1 MTHRV
6 AVVVVVVVSC
16 FTWSLAG
23 CTNTSKSDNPLYS
36 AYGNYDPLVE
46 NPPLLAPQVSAT
58 PVSRAPGDRDLAD
71 KIVQFQGPIDEDIQ
85 IALRRERVRVLGY
98 IPDYALLVQ
107 ATASQLD
114 VLSGWPQVRAI
125 TDQLPAFKLDRRL
138 MLKTSK
144 GYVFPRS
151 ATTHPYVVELIDARV
166 RAAVTQLIYKL
177 GGDVERPHETD
188 LRVATQ
194 DHTLAIR
201 LPPRA
206 LAQLASHVDVRFIAP
221 RARHKLLNDRSYGI
235 VQAGKR
241 NVSPIWN
248 KGLLGAGQIIA
259 LCDSGVDTD
268 TCYFQDDKIVDY
280 QDLTVNPDGDGD
292 GHGTHVAGSI
302 AGDKFNNH
310 AYDTHDGMAPAAR
323 LVVQD
328 IAEGSELTGLADDLT
343 DLFASA
349 YDQGARIH
357 SNSWGD
363 DDPTYS
369 LSARTADAFI
379 HTHRNFLVLFA
390 AGNSGSSQGT
400 VGAPATAKN
409 LITVGALYASAP
421 EDVAFFSSHGPTEDD
436 RIKPTLLAPGV
447 GVVSARRASECSTT
461 SKTGTSMAT
470 PILAGAAALARQYF
484 TDGFYPSGVPTP
496 KDGLEPS
503 AALLRAVLIAGA
515 QDMTGDET
523 GGHIPAHGQG
533 FGRASL
539 THALPFGDAD
549 ERLWVRDEG
558 TGLQTRDKETFEIQ
572 KSHEG
577 PLKVVLTWTD
587 PPAEEGV
594 GKALVNDLDLVV
606 RGPHGT
612 YRGNAMADGVA
623 ITDGKG
629 DRRNVEEIVF
639 LPNAEPGA
647 WRITVR
653 GHHVP
658 MGPQNFAL
666 AVLGSPNSGHQ

>member
-1 MTHRV
+1 MTLRV
-6 AVVVVVVVSC
+6 AVLVVVVSC
-16 FTWSLAG
+16 FTWPLVA
-23 CTNTSKSDNPLYS
+23 CTNAIKTDHPLSS
-36 AYGNYDPLVE
+36 AYGSYDPLVE
-46 NPPLLAPQVSAT
+46 YPPLLAPQVSAT
-58 PVSRAPGDRDLAD
+58 PVSRALGDRELAD

-85 IALRRERVRVLGY
+85 ALLQREHVRVLGY
-98 IPDYALLVQ
+98 VPDYALLVQ
-107 ATASQLD
+107 ATSSQLD
-114 VLSGWPQVRAI
+114 TLAGWPQVRAI
-125 TDQLPAFKLDRRL
+125 ADHLPAFKLDRRL

-151 ATTHPYVVELIDARV
+151 TASHPYVVELVDARV
-166 RAAVTQLIYKL
+166 RAAVTALVYRL
-177 GGDVERPHETD
+177 GGEVEQPHETD

-206 LAQLASHVDVRFIAP
+206 LPTLASHVDVRFIAP
-221 RARHKLLNDRSYGI
+221 RAHHKLLNDRSYGI

-241 NVSPIWN
+241 NVSPIWSQ
-248 KGLLGAGQIIA
+248 GLLGTGQIIA

-268 TCYFQDDKIVDY
+268 TCYFQEDKIVDY
-280 QDLTVNPDGDGD
+280 QDLTASPDGDGD

-310 AYDTHDGMAPAAR
+310 LYDTHDGMAPAAR

-328 IAEGSELTGLADDLT
+328 IAEGSELTGLGDDLT
-343 DLFASA
+343 DMLASA

-363 DDPTYS
+363 DDPSYS
-369 LSARTADAFI
+369 MTARTVDAFV
-379 HTHRNFLVLFA
+379 HTHRDLLVLFA

-421 EDVAFFSSHGPTEDD
+421 EDVAFFSSHGPTEDH

-447 GVVSARRASECSTT
+447 GVVSARRASDCSTT

-484 TDGFYPSGVPTP
+484 TDGFYPSGAPTA
-496 KDGLEPS
+496 KDSLEPS

-523 GGHIPAHGQG
+523 GGHIPAYGQG
-533 FGRASL
+533 FGRVSL
-539 THALPFGDAD
+539 SHALPFHDAD

-558 TGLQTRDKETFEIQ
+558 IGLQTRGKETFEIL

-594 GKALVNDLDLVV
+594 GKALVNDLDLMVH
-606 RGPHGT
+606 GPHGN
-612 YRGNAMADGVA
+612 YRGNAMVEGVS
-623 ITDGKG
+623 TTEGKS
-629 DRRNVEEIVF
+629 DRRNVEEIVY
-639 LPNAEPGA
+639 LPDAEPGA

-658 MGPQNFAL
+658 LGPQNFAL
-666 AVLGSPNSGHQ
+666 AVLGSPHHTR

>member
-1 MTHRV
+1 MTYRVVV
-6 AVVVVVVVSC
+6 AVVVVGYL
-16 FTWSLAG
+16 TGALAA
-23 CTNTSKSDNPLYS
+23 CTNASKSDQPLYS
-36 AYGNYDPLVE
+36 AYGSYDPLVE

-58 PVSRAPGDRDLAD
+58 PISKAIDDRELAD
-71 KIVQFQGPIDEDIQ
+71 KIVQFQGPIDADMQ
-85 IALRRERVRVLGY
+85 ALLRQENVRVLGY
-98 IPDYALLVQ
+98 IPDYALLIQ
-107 ATASQLD
+107 ATISQLNTM
-114 VLSGWPQVRAI
+114 SAWPQVRSI
-125 TDQLPAFKLDRRL
+125 TDQVPAFKLDRRL

-151 ATTHPYVVELIDARV
+151 AASRPYAVELIDARA
-166 RAAVTQLIYKL
+166 RAAVTALVYRL
-177 GGDVERPHETD
+177 GGEVDRPHETD

-206 LAQLASHVDVRFIAP
+206 LPQLASHVDVRFIAP
-221 RARHKLLNDRSYGI
+221 RAHHKLLNDRSYGI

-241 NVSPIWN
+241 NISPIWTQ
-248 KGLLGAGQIIA
+248 GLLGAGQIIA

-268 TCYFQDDKIVDY
+268 TCYFQEDKIVDY
-280 QDLTVNPDGDGD
+280 QDLTASPDGDGD

-310 AYDTHDGMAPAAR
+310 LYDTHDGMAPAAR

-343 DLFASA
+343 DMFASA

-363 DDPTYS
+363 DDPSYS
-369 LSARTADAFI
+369 MTARTADAFI
-379 HTHRNFLVLFA
+379 HSHRDFLVLFA

-409 LITVGALYASAP
+409 LIAVGALYASAP
-421 EDVAFFSSHGPTEDD
+421 EDVAFFSSHGPTEDN

-447 GVVSARRASECSTT
+447 GVVSARRASECGTT

-484 TDGFYPSGVPTP
+484 TDGFYPSGRPTA
-496 KDGLEPS
+496 KDRVDPS

-533 FGRASL
+533 FGRVSL
-539 THALPFGDAD
+539 SDALPFGDAD

-558 TGLQTRDKETFEIQ
+558 VGLQTRDKETFEIV
-572 KSHEG
+572 KSREG

-594 GKALVNDLDLVV
+594 GKALVNDLDLSV
-606 RGPHGT
+606 RGPHGS
-612 YRGNAMADGVA
+612 YRGNAMIEGVSM
-623 ITDGKG
+623 TDGKA
-629 DRRNVEEIVF
+629 DRRNVEEIIY
-639 LPNAEPGA
+639 LPNAEPGT

-658 MGPQNFAL
+658 LGPQNFAL
-666 AVLGSPNSGHQ
+666 AVLGSPNSSSR